1 MGDRVLMVAFHFPPF
16 GGSSGSRRTV
26 AFSRY
31 LPRNGWDPLLLTAD
45 VRAYDQIKLE
55 ELRDVPEGMT
65 VVRAFAIDTARHLS
79 IGGRHPAWI
88 AVPDR
93 WRFWQPFAVRAGMR
107 MIREDAPA
115 VLWST
120 YPIASS
126 HMIAAKLH
134 ARTRI
139 PWVAD
144 MRDPMVEVD
153 AHTGEQYP
161 RDPRIRHARLRI
173 EQSVASHAAHV
184 VFCTEGA
191 REIFVRRFGEG
202 VRAKTS
208 VIANGYDEEA
218 FCDAEHSMPTPVA
231 ANPAR
236 FRLLHSGTV
245 YPGDDRGP
253 GALFKALAILRER
266 GELPDGFRLILRATG
281 YDNEMRRLMEA
292 CGVRDAVELA
302 PALPYRPALQE
313 MLTADGLLLLQGS
326 ASNPA
331 VPAKLYEYLRAH
343 RPILALVH
351 HEGETAAALARLKAG
366 VVAPL
371 DQTDAIVA
379 ALRTFFSGWK
389 NGTLPMANRETVATL
404 SRAEQARELAS
415 LLSRVAWKE
424 APSEAPVRAR

>member
-1 MGDRVLMVAFHFPPF
+1 MVAFHFPPF

-31 LPRNGWDPLLLTAD
+31 LPRSGWEPLVLTAD
-45 VRAYDQIKLE
+45 LRAYDQVKLE
-55 ELRDVPEGMT
+55 ELRDVPDGMT
-65 VVRAFAIDTARHLS
+65 VVRAFGIDTARHFS
-79 IGGRHPAWI
+79 IGGRHPAWL

-107 MIREDAPA
+107 MIREHAPA
-115 VLWST
+115 VIWST

-126 HMIAAKLH
+126 HMIGAKLH
-134 ARTRI
+134 ARTAI

-153 AHTGEQYP
+153 PSTGEQYP
-161 RDPRIRHARLRI
+161 RDPRVRQARLRI
-173 EQSVASHAAHV
+173 EQNVASRAAHV

-191 REIFVRRFGEG
+191 REIFVHRFGEA
-202 VRAKTS
+202 VRSKTS
-208 VIANGYDEEA
+208 VIANGYDEEV
-218 FCDAEHSMPTPVA
+218 FRDAEQSLSS
-231 ANPAR
+231 AR
-236 FRLLHSGTV
+236 QAESGGFRLIHSGTV

-253 GALFKALAILRER
+253 AVLFRALAVLRAS
-266 GELPDGFRLILRATG
+266 GELPNGFRLILRATG
-281 YDNEMRRLMEA
+281 YDDEMRQLIEA
-292 CGVRDAVELA
+292 CGVQEIVELA

-331 VPAKLYEYLRAH
+331 VPAKLYEYLRAQ

-351 HEGETAAALARLKAG
+351 HQGETAALLARLKAAI
-366 VVAPL
+366 VAPL
-371 DQTDAIVA
+371 DEVEPIVG
-379 ALRTFFSGWK
+379 ALRDLFTGWK

-404 SRAEQARELAS
+404 SRAEQARELAR
-415 LLSRVAWKE
+415 LLTRVVPKGDA
-424 APSEAPVRAR
+424 SEVPARAR